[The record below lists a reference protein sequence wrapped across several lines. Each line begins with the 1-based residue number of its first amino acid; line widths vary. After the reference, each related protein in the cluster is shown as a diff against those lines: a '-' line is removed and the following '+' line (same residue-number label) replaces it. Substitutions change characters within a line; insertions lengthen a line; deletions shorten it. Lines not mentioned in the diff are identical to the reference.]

1 MSFKNF
7 TAHPLRKGDIVTG
20 TIDDKKFKGK
30 VISDN
35 NNESI
40 TVVIEV
46 NSTESEIVIHTVNN

>member
-1 MSFKNF
+1 MSFKNS

-30 VISDN
+30 VISN
-35 NNESI
+35 NNDESI